1 MRVVLDTNVL
11 ISAIVFGGN
20 PERILLEI
28 HKKGYALLVSP
39 AILVELARILRK
51 KLMWQEDKILF
62 ALEGL
67 KKLHTLV
74 TPTIKIQKIHSDPSD
89 NRILECAV
97 FGKADYIV
105 TGDKKHL
112 LPLKKFSGIP
122 ILSPKEFLQKV
133 LYN

>member
-1 MRVVLDTNVL
+1 MRIVLDTNVL
-11 ISAIVFGGN
+11 VSAIVFGGN

-28 HKKGYALLVSP
+28 DKKGYALLISP
-39 AILVELARILRK
+39 AMFVELARILHK
-51 KLMWQEDKILF
+51 KIAWQEEQIVF
-62 ALEGL
+62 ALEGI
-67 KKLHTLV
+67 KKLCTLV
-74 TPTIKIQKIHSDPSD
+74 KPTIQIKKIKNDPSD

-97 FGKADYIV
+97 SGKADYIV
-105 TGDKKHL
+105 TGDKKHI